1 MILTFPL
8 ILFYIFAS
16 VLIASSIIVV
26 SARNMVVAIM
36 FLILAFINAS
46 ALFVLLG
53 AEFLATLLIIVY
65 VGAIA
70 VLFLF
75 VVMML
80 DIDIKIKDVVNRKRP
95 IFILISAIMFFE
107 ILIISNFS
115 RVKYYETKTLYPIN
129 QDIGN
134 VESIGKVLYTDFAL
148 PFEIAGAIL
157 FVAMIGAIVLTLKDE
172 TRYIRKQ
179 QISQQNDRNKST
191 SIEIVKVKPNTGI
204 NL

>member
-16 VLIASSIIVV
+16 VLIASSIVV
-26 SARNMVVAIM
+26 ISSRNMIVAIM

-53 AEFLATLLIIVY
+53 AEFIATLIIVVY

-75 VVMML
+75 AVMML
-80 DIDIKIKDVVNRKRP
+80 DIDIKIKNAVNRKRP
-95 IFILISAIMFFE
+95 ILILISAIMFFE
-107 ILIISNFS
+107 ILVISNFS

-179 QISQQNDRNKST
+179 QISQQVARNKAT
-191 SIEIVKVKPNTGI
+191 SIEIVKVIPYTGI

>member
-1 MILTFPL
+1 MTLTFPL

-16 VLIASSIIVV
+16 VLIASSIVV
-26 SARNMVVAIM
+26 ISSRNMIVAIM

-53 AEFLATLLIIVY
+53 AEFIATLIIVVY

-80 DIDIKIKDVVNRKRP
+80 DIDIKIKNAVNRKRP
-95 IFILISAIMFFE
+95 ILILISAIMFFE
-107 ILIISNFS
+107 ILVISNFS

-179 QISQQNDRNKST
+179 QISQQVARDKAT
-191 SIEIVKVKPNTGI
+191 SIEIVKVIPYTGI

>member
-16 VLIASSIIVV
+16 VLIASSIVV
-26 SARNMVVAIM
+26 ISSRNMIVAIM

-53 AEFLATLLIIVY
+53 AEFIATLLIVVY

-80 DIDIKIKDVVNRKRP
+80 DIDIKIKNAVNRKRP
-95 IFILISAIMFFE
+95 IFILISTIMFFE
-107 ILIISNFS
+107 ILVISNFS
-115 RVKYYETKTLYPIN
+115 RVKFYETKTLYPIN

-172 TRYIRKQ
+172 MRYIRKQ
-179 QISQQNDRNKST
+179 QIGQQVARNKST
-191 SIEIVKVKPNTGI
+191 SIEIVKVEPNTGI

>member
-16 VLIASSIIVV
+16 VLIASSIVV
-26 SARNMVVAIM
+26 ISSRNMIVAIM

-53 AEFLATLLIIVY
+53 AEFIATLLIVVY

-80 DIDIKIKDVVNRKRP
+80 DIDIKIKNAVNRKRP
-95 IFILISAIMFFE
+95 IFILISTIMFFE
-107 ILIISNFS
+107 ILVISNFS
-115 RVKYYETKTLYPIN
+115 RVKFYETKTLYPIN

-172 TRYIRKQ
+172 MRYISKQ
-179 QISQQNDRNKST
+179 QIGQQVARNKST
-191 SIEIVKVKPNTGI
+191 SIEIVKVEPNTGI

>member
-16 VLIASSIIVV
+16 VLIASSIVV
-26 SARNMVVAIM
+26 ISSRNMIVAIM

-53 AEFLATLLIIVY
+53 AEFIATLLIVVY

-80 DIDIKIKDVVNRKRP
+80 DIDIKIKNAVNKKRP

-107 ILIISNFS
+107 ILVISNFS
-115 RVKYYETKTLYPIN
+115 RVKFYETKTLYPIN

-172 TRYIRKQ
+172 MRYIRKQ
-179 QISQQNDRNKST
+179 QIGQQVARNKST
-191 SIEIVKVKPNTGI
+191 SIEIVKVEPNTGI

>member
-1 MILTFPL
+1 MILSFPL

-16 VLIASSIIVV
+16 VLIASSIVV
-26 SARNMVVAIM
+26 ISSRNMIVAIM

-53 AEFLATLLIIVY
+53 AEFIATLLIVVY

-80 DIDIKIKDVVNRKRP
+80 DIDIKIKNAVNRKRP
-95 IFILISAIMFFE
+95 IFILISAVMFFE
-107 ILIISNFS
+107 ILVISNFS
-115 RVKYYETKTLYPIN
+115 RVKYYETKTLYSIN

-148 PFEIAGAIL
+148 PFEFAGAIL

-172 TRYIRKQ
+172 MRYIRKQ
-179 QISQQNDRNKST
+179 QISQQVGRNKST
-191 SIEIVKVKPNTGI
+191 SLEIVKVEPNTGI